1 MENSKFDSVC
11 AILDKYHRSP
21 TKLISILR
29 EIQDEY
35 GYLPEELMTFV
46 STAIGVSPASVF
58 GVATFFSHFTLEPK
72 GKHIIKVCDGTA
84 CHVKRSEDIILAIHK
99 HLNLDAEH
107 RTTEDRMFT
116 LETVACLGACSLAPA
131 VVVDGKVNGNMTPK
145 AVLAIIDQVKEKE
158 AAQDA

>member
-21 TKLISILR
+21 AKLISILR

-72 GKHIIKVCDGTA
+72 GKHIIKV
-84 CHVKRSEDIILAIHK
+84 RW
-99 HLNLDAEH
+99 H
-107 RTTEDRMFT
+107 R
-116 LETVACLGACSLAPA
+116 LPCQAL
-131 VVVDGKVNGNMTPK
+131 
-145 AVLAIIDQVKEKE
+145 
-158 AAQDA
+158 